1 MTQTHQVTS
10 KPRFSITRWSRR
22 LGLGPKTSFFVA
34 MLAVA
39 AGIATY
45 GSLTG
50 DDADITRTLVII
62 DLVLLVLLAGIV
74 SHRVIRMWRRSR
86 VGKAGSNM
94 HRRVVKLFA
103 LIAVAPA
110 LMVAMF
116 SGLFFNI
123 YFQKHFSDPVNIAV
137 SESLVVADAYI
148 KEHIKNI
155 RADALSMAA
164 NINRVPVA
172 ALNNQERFN
181 QFLTDQVTARDLSEA
196 VVLDGSQR
204 VIAQSDLSFIAEVDR
219 LSTDTLSQASIG
231 DVVIFTSDTDER
243 VRALVRLDRL
253 FDSYLVIGR
262 FIEPRVL
269 EHMERTRRATE
280 DYKQLKEEGLGIQ
293 IQFAA
298 IFVIIAMMVVLAAVW
313 FGLAIASRL
322 VAPIEGLVNAAERVS
337 SGDLQAKVDE
347 TVAYDE
353 MAILSQSF
361 NRMTDELTYQ
371 RDELEKT
378 NLQLD
383 ERRRF
388 TETVLSGVS
397 SGVIGLNF
405 DGIVTLPNRTAGKLL
420 EMEAVE
426 MVGQPLKKIF
436 PQLEELLLEVRERP
450 YRIGQ
455 TQIHLTTTSIHR
467 HLLVRLAAEISEAGV
482 EGFVVTLDEITELVS
497 AQRMAAWG
505 DIARRIA
512 HEIKNPLTPIQL
524 SAERIKRK
532 YGKEI
537 TKDIDTFNKC
547 TDTIIRQVG
556 DIEQMVNEFSSFAR
570 MPAPDFRPEKLSTI
584 LEEAVFLQK
593 VGHPEIIYD
602 LAENLPDAVCNLDTP
617 QVTRV
622 FTNLLQNAADSIE
635 GRDGDPET
643 REEGKI
649 SIQLLED
656 ETSLTVEIIDNGRG
670 LPDENRARLTEPYVT
685 HREKGTGLGLAIVS
699 KIMEEHGGAL
709 SLMDAPDGPGAK
721 VQVAFFKFDT
731 STQTEKEIGNS

>member
-1 MTQTHQVTS
+1 MTPTHQFTS
-10 KPRFSITRWSRR
+10 KPRFSIMRWSRK

-39 AGIATY
+39 SSIATY

-50 DDADITRTLVII
+50 DDADITRTLVVI

-116 SGLFFNI
+116 SALFFNI
-123 YFQKHFSDPVNIAV
+123 YFQKHFSDPVNVAV

-172 ALNNQERFN
+172 ALNNRERFN
-181 QFLTDQVTARDLSEA
+181 QFLTDQVTARNLSEA

-204 VIAQSDLSFIAEVDR
+204 VVAQSDLSFIAEVDK

-322 VAPIEGLVNAAERVS
+322 VAPIEGLVNAAEKVS

-397 SGVIGLNF
+397 SGVIGLDF

-420 EMEAVE
+420 EMQAVD

-436 PQLEELLLEVRERP
+436 PQLEELLNEVRERP

-537 TKDIDTFNKC
+537 TSDIDTFNKC

-570 MPAPDFRPEKLSTI
+570 MPAPDFRPEKLSII
-584 LEEAVFLQK
+584 LEESVFLQK
-593 VGHPEIIYD
+593 VGHPEIVYD
-602 LAENLPDAVCNLDTP
+602 LAENLSNAVCNLDPP

-635 GRDGDPET
+635 GREGDPET
-643 REEGKI
+643 LEEGRI
-649 SIQLLED
+649 SINLLED

-699 KIMEEHGGAL
+699 KIMEEHGGTL
-709 SLMDAPDGPGAK
+709 SLMDAPGGQGAK
-721 VQVAFFKFDT
+721 VQVAFFKIDT
-731 STQTEKEIGNS
+731 VNTDRKEIGNS